1 MILRH
6 PNIQAIYGS
15 YLYRYTPPPNNFSSP
30 TTLQPRR
37 KFNEGHT
44 LIIVTAPPLLSQ
56 QTLESLL
63 LASGELRTDK
73 ALQYFTQL
81 VAGVEYL
88 HGANCV
94 VRKLRCGGV
103 LIGNAVGGEKGEME
117 VRLGEVVW
125 RQMLVDL
132 NKAENWVP
140 NMDEEREDGWLVYLV
155 FIIVR
160 AVLTF

>member
-1 MILRH
+1 M
-6 PNIQAIYGS
+6 
-15 YLYRYTPPPNNFSSP
+15 
-30 TTLQPRR
+30 
-37 KFNEGHT
+37 
-44 LIIVTAPPLLSQ
+44 
-56 QTLESLL
+56 
-63 LASGELRTDK
+63 
-73 ALQYFTQL
+73 
-81 VAGVEYL
+81 
-88 HGANCV
+88 
-94 VRKLRCGGV
+94 
-103 LIGNAVGGEKGEME
+103 GGEKGEME